1 MPRFDAEYV
10 PRSAMA
16 IYAHPDDIEFTVAGT
31 VAKWARAGCEVTF
44 VLITSGNAG
53 THDRKFTRKS
63 LARVREREE
72 RESARILGV
81 ARVVFLRHGDCEL
94 VPTLALRKELVRR
107 IRRHR
112 PEVVLCNDPQAL
124 FFGDRYINHPD
135 HLAAGKAALEAV
147 FPCAEMELLWPGA
160 GLPPQGPRRLRQLD
174 RRSRHLD
181 RRDGDDRREDR
192 GAVGAPEPAGGPGH
206 RPPDSRVGDGRGASC
221 PGAEGGR
228 EEGNAPAEARGGV
241 PRHAAAARRE
251 IRPDAGVWVV
261 GTESAAQQGG
271 PA

>member
-1 MPRFDAEYV
+1 MPRFDAGYV

-16 IYAHPDDIEFTVAGT
+16 IYAHPDDIEFTIAGT
-31 VAKWARAGCEVTF
+31 VAKWARAGCEVTL

-63 LARVREREE
+63 LAREREREE
-72 RESARILGV
+72 RESARILGA

-94 VPTLALRKELVRR
+94 VPSLALRKELVRR

-135 HLAAGKAALEAV
+135 HLAAGKVALEAV

-160 GLPPQGPRRLRQLD
+160 GLPHKVHAVYVSSAASPDTWVDVTETIDVKIAALSAHRSQLGDRDIAPMILAWARDEARR
-174 RRSRHLD
+174 
-181 RRDGDDRREDR
+181 
-192 GAVGAPEPAGGPGH
+192 APARKAGGKGGTP
-206 RPPDSRVGDGRGASC
+206 RPKHAEAFRVMKLL
-221 PGAEGGR
+221 R
-228 EEGNAPAEARGGV
+228 EEK
-241 PRHAAAARRE
+241 
-251 IRPDAGVWVV
+251 
-261 GTESAAQQGG
+261 
-271 PA
+271 

>member
-1 MPRFDAEYV
+1 MARFDAGYV

-31 VAKWARAGCEVTF
+31 AAKWARAGCEVTF
-44 VLITSGNAG
+44 VLITSGNSG
-53 THDRKFTRKS
+53 THDRTFTRKS

-72 RESARILGV
+72 RESARILGA
-81 ARVVFLRHGDCEL
+81 ARVVFLRHDDCEL

-147 FPCAEMELLWPGA
+147 FPCSEMELLWPGA
-160 GLPPQGPRRLRQLD
+160 GPVHKVHAVYVSSTPSPDTWIDVTETMDEKIAALRAHRSQLGDRDIAPYIVGRAMDEARRAPARKEGGKGRPRRPK
-174 RRSRHLD
+174 H
-181 RRDGDDRREDR
+181 
-192 GAVGAPEPAGGPGH
+192 
-206 RPPDSRVGDGRGASC
+206 
-221 PGAEGGR
+221 
-228 EEGNAPAEARGGV
+228 AEAFRV
-241 PRHAAAARRE
+241 MRLVRE
-251 IRPDAGVWVV
+251 G
-261 GTESAAQQGG
+261 
-271 PA
+271 

>member
-1 MPRFDAEYV
+1 MPRFDAAYV

-31 VAKWARAGCEVTF
+31 VAKWARAGCEVSF
-44 VLITSGNAG
+44 VLITSGNSG

-135 HLAAGKAALEAV
+135 HLAAGKAALEAA

-160 GLPPQGPRRLRQLD
+160 GPVHKVHAVYVSSAVAPDTWIDVTGTMETKIAALSAHRSQLGD
-174 RRSRHLD
+174 RDIAPHILGRA
-181 RRDGDDRREDR
+181 RDEAHR
-192 GAVGAPEPAGGPGH
+192 APAGMAAGKKGPG
-206 RPPDSRVGDGRGASC
+206 RPKYAEAFRVMRLV
-221 PGAEGGR
+221 R
-228 EEGNAPAEARGGV
+228 EEK
-241 PRHAAAARRE
+241 
-251 IRPDAGVWVV
+251 
-261 GTESAAQQGG
+261 
-271 PA
+271 

>member
-63 LARVREREE
+63 LARVREWEE
-72 RESARILGV
+72 RESARILGA

-160 GLPPQGPRRLRQLD
+160 GIPHKVHAVYISSTVAPDTWINVSETIDAKITALSAHRSQLGERDMAPYILERAKDEARR
-174 RRSRHLD
+174 
-181 RRDGDDRREDR
+181 
-192 GAVGAPEPAGGPGH
+192 APKAAGGRSTG
-206 RPPDSRVGDGRGASC
+206 RPKLAEAFRVMRLL
-221 PGAEGGR
+221 R
-228 EEGNAPAEARGGV
+228 EEPLRATPPRG
-241 PRHAAAARRE
+241 
-251 IRPDAGVWVV
+251 
-261 GTESAAQQGG
+261 S
-271 PA
+271 

>member
-1 MPRFDAEYV
+1 MARFDAGYV

-31 VAKWARAGCEVTF
+31 VAKWARAGCDVTF
-44 VLITSGNAG
+44 VLITSGNSG
-53 THDRKFTRKS
+53 THDRKYTRKS

-135 HLAAGKAALEAV
+135 HLAAGKVALEAV

-160 GLPPQGPRRLRQLD
+160 GPVHKVHAVYVSSTFSPDTWIDVTDTIDTKIAALTAHRSQLGDRDIAPYLLGRARDEARRAPKAAGKGRV
-174 RRSRHLD
+174 RRPKLA
-181 RRDGDDRREDR
+181 E
-192 GAVGAPEPAGGPGH
+192 AF
-206 RPPDSRVGDGRGASC
+206 RVMRLL
-221 PGAEGGR
+221 R
-228 EEGNAPAEARGGV
+228 EEK
-241 PRHAAAARRE
+241 
-251 IRPDAGVWVV
+251 
-261 GTESAAQQGG
+261 
-271 PA
+271 

>member
-1 MPRFDAEYV
+1 MPRFDAGYV

-53 THDRKFTRKS
+53 THDRKFTRKT
-63 LARVREREE
+63 LARMREREE
-72 RESARILGV
+72 RESARILG
-81 ARVVFLRHGDCEL
+81 ASRVVFLRHGDCEL

-124 FFGDRYINHPD
+124 FFGDRYVNHPD

-160 GLPPQGPRRLRQLD
+160 GLPHKVHAVYVSSTAAPDTWIDVTETIDAKIAALSAHRSQLGDRDIAPRILGWAMDTARQAPARKADGKRGIRRAKHAEAFRVMRLL
-174 RRSRHLD
+174 
-181 RRDGDDRREDR
+181 
-192 GAVGAPEPAGGPGH
+192 
-206 RPPDSRVGDGRGASC
+206 
-221 PGAEGGR
+221 R
-228 EEGNAPAEARGGV
+228 EE
-241 PRHAAAARRE
+241 
-251 IRPDAGVWVV
+251 
-261 GTESAAQQGG
+261 S
-271 PA
+271 

>member
-1 MPRFDAEYV
+1 MPRFDAGYV

-16 IYAHPDDIEFTVAGT
+16 IYAHPDDIEFTIAGT

-63 LARVREREE
+63 LARAREREE
-72 RESARILGV
+72 RESARILGA

-94 VPTLALRKELVRR
+94 VPTLPLRKELVRR

-147 FPCAEMELLWPGA
+147 FPCSEMELLWPGA
-160 GLPPQGPRRLRQLD
+160 GLPHKVHAVYVSSSAAPDTWVDVTETIETKIASLSAHRSQLGD
-174 RRSRHLD
+174 RDISPMIH
-181 RRDGDDRREDR
+181 EWAR
-192 GAVGAPEPAGGPGH
+192 GEAHRAPAGKATGKGGTR
-206 RPPDSRVGDGRGASC
+206 RPKYAEAFRVMRLL
-221 PGAEGGR
+221 R
-228 EEGNAPAEARGGV
+228 EEK
-241 PRHAAAARRE
+241 
-251 IRPDAGVWVV
+251 
-261 GTESAAQQGG
+261 
-271 PA
+271 

>member
-1 MPRFDAEYV
+1 MARFDAGYV

-16 IYAHPDDIEFTVAGT
+16 IYAHPDDIEFTIAGT

-72 RESARILGV
+72 RESAGILGA
-81 ARVVFLRHGDCEL
+81 ARVVFLRRGDCEL

-160 GLPPQGPRRLRQLD
+160 GLPHKVHAVYVSSTTAPDTWVDVTGTIDEKIAALSAHRSQLGDRDISPLILGWAADAARHAPARKGKGKGGTGRPKYAEAFRVMRLL
-174 RRSRHLD
+174 
-181 RRDGDDRREDR
+181 
-192 GAVGAPEPAGGPGH
+192 
-206 RPPDSRVGDGRGASC
+206 
-221 PGAEGGR
+221 R
-228 EEGNAPAEARGGV
+228 EE
-241 PRHAAAARRE
+241 
-251 IRPDAGVWVV
+251 
-261 GTESAAQQGG
+261 T
-271 PA
+271 

>member
-1 MPRFDAEYV
+1 MPRFDAGYV

-31 VAKWARAGCEVTF
+31 VAKWARAGCEAIF

-53 THDRKFTRKS
+53 THDPKFTRKS

-72 RESARILGV
+72 RESARILGA
-81 ARVVFLRHGDCEL
+81 ARVVFLRHDDCEL
-94 VPTLALRKELVRR
+94 VPTLELRKELVRR

-147 FPCAEMELLWPGA
+147 FPAAEMELLWPEA
-160 GLPPQGPRRLRQLD
+160 GPVHKVHAVYVSSAVIPDTWIDVTETIETKIEALSAHRSQL
-174 RRSRHLD
+174 
-181 RRDGDDRREDR
+181 
-192 GAVGAPEPAGGPGH
+192 
-206 RPPDSRVGDGRGASC
+206 
-221 PGAEGGR
+221 GGR
-228 EEGNAPAEARGGV
+228 DMAPYIRERAMDEARRAPKAAGKRGTRRPTHAEAFRV
-241 PRHAAAARRE
+241 MRLLRE
-251 IRPDAGVWVV
+251 
-261 GTESAAQQGG
+261 ES
-271 PA
+271 

>member
-124 FFGDRYINHPD
+124 FFDDRYINHPD

-160 GLPPQGPRRLRQLD
+160 GPVHKVHAVYVSSD
-174 RRSRHLD
+174 RRPEHLD

-192 GAVGAPEPAGGPGH
+192 GAGGPSEPVGGPGH
-206 RPPDSRVGDGRGASC
+206 RPHDPRVGEGRSASR

-228 EEGNAPAEARGGV
+228 EGRTAPAEARGGV
-241 PRHAAAARRE
+241 PRHAAAAGGDNKRTQVLW
-251 IRPDAGVWVV
+251 AG
-261 GTESAAQQGG
+261 EG
-271 PA
+271 PSTQ

>member
-1 MPRFDAEYV
+1 MPRFNAEYI
-10 PRSAMA
+10 PKSAMA

-31 VAKWARAGCEVTF
+31 VAKWARAGCKVTF
-44 VLITSGNAG
+44 VLITSGNSG

-112 PEVVLCNDPQAL
+112 PEIVMCNDPQAL

-160 GLPPQGPRRLRQLD
+160 GLPHKVHAVYVSSTAAPDTWIDVTDTIETKIAALMAHRSQLGDRDIAPDILGRAKDEARR
-174 RRSRHLD
+174 
-181 RRDGDDRREDR
+181 
-192 GAVGAPEPAGGPGH
+192 APKSAGGKGPG
-206 RPPDSRVGDGRGASC
+206 RPKHAEAFRVMRLL
-221 PGAEGGR
+221 R
-228 EEGNAPAEARGGV
+228 EE
-241 PRHAAAARRE
+241 
-251 IRPDAGVWVV
+251 
-261 GTESAAQQGG
+261 S
-271 PA
+271 